1 MPTAEFVART
11 LTDAGHQAMATSGC
25 AEGLA
30 MFQERRPD
38 LVLVNYFLTEGDGL
52 AFLERLGRMAPG
64 APAVMVTGLGNESI
78 AREALRLGAMDY
90 VIKSRSYF
98 RDLPSVVDEALR
110 RVAERAS
117 QDAQAELGRRM
128 AAQAE
133 LAGWLDH
140 NFKNILSAVAGSI
153 SLIDPG
159 NPAQSDDKRREYI
172 ADSLKS
178 LGTAVKLLGDLTSM
192 HAVGAAEEAAPVLIA
207 SVVDDAW
214 RILAQKLKAGDEDFS
229 ASPASLEAVSLIN
242 DCRGLSPQR
251 VVRQDLATVV
261 EALLKNA
268 IEAVAQAPEPRI
280 VVRASL
286 GGEFLSLSVED
297 NGRGMDER
305 VQRHAFEP
313 LFSTKGKVGVG
324 LSLATVMALV
334 HRNHGQVKITSSAGR
349 GALVELTWR
358 LEQF

>member
-1 MPTAEFVART
+1 
-11 LTDAGHQAMATSGC
+11 
-25 AEGLA
+25 
-30 MFQERRPD
+30 
-38 LVLVNYFLTEGDGL
+38 
-52 AFLERLGRMAPG
+52 
-64 APAVMVTGLGNESI
+64 
-78 AREALRLGAMDY
+78 
-90 VIKSRSYF
+90 
-98 RDLPSVVDEALR
+98 
-110 RVAERAS
+110 
-117 QDAQAELGRRM
+117 M